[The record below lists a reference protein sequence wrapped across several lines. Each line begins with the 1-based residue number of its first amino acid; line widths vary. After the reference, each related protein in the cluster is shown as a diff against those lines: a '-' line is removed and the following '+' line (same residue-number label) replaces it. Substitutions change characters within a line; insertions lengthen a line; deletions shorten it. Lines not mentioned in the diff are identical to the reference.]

1 MIGSL
6 ENPWFFCHGQGDA
19 LDPTTYTGV
28 LSGAKLVV
36 STIGTLL
43 ESDWYKKFIR

>member
-1 MIGSL
+1 MLTCMHVGV
-6 ENPWFFCHGQGDA
+6 HQGDA
-19 LDPTTYTGV
+19 LDPTTYNGV